1 MSNNQHSQRSLVIW
15 VIGGLLLLFFS
26 VTAVLAMQMRTQL
39 REQTIYRDGPVFMA
53 VASAEVDD
61 VRTINEGI
69 IPPGAEEELFEV
81 ALNTS
86 DIRGVIGVRVFTEGN
101 KSVGGVPLSIKRG
114 KTESYEEQ
122 LLNQRIPISRFHPE
136 FELSDIFLFVED
148 EDAEEEQYPVLEIII
163 PLFSFEDEKVSGYA
177 QYYLDG
183 ADVEAELAEVDRS
196 IFLYAGGAFLFGG
209 VIGSGILI
217 WAFRRLRKV
226 NELLEDRTRHLVSAN
241 HKLSMEARTAAIG
254 AITSHLIHGLKSPLQ
269 GIRQFVTAQS
279 NGEDA
284 DGGELVWQDAADTTE
299 RMQNLINEVIE
310 VLQDRGGDFSYE
322 VSLEELSALTKDRV
336 MGYAD
341 RKSVRFVVQGAVE
354 GDLMISNDR
363 ANLIVLILVN
373 LIRNA
378 IDASENEQEVNLKII
393 LEKNDRLTFQV
404 ADQGPGMPEA
414 VRENLFQPVAS
425 GKVGGSGVGLSL
437 CQELSRHLGGDLEL
451 AKTGPDGTVFELSIS
466 IIT

>member
-15 VIGGLLLLFFS
+15 VIGGLLLLFFL
-26 VTAVLAMQMRTQL
+26 VTAVLAIQMRAQL

-86 DIRGVIGVRVFTEGN
+86 DIRGVVGVRVFTEGN

-114 KTESYEEQ
+114 KTEPYEEE

-148 EDAEEEQYPVLEIII
+148 EHTEKEQYPVLEIII

-209 VIGSGILI
+209 IIGSGILI

-284 DGGELVWQDAADTTE
+284 DGEELVWQDAADTTE

-322 VSLEELSALTKDRV
+322 VTLEELSALTKDRV
-336 MGYAD
+336 MSYAD
-341 RKSVRFVVQGAVE
+341 RKSVRFSVRGAEGVE
-354 GDLMISNDR
+354 VMISNDR

-378 IDASENEQEVNLKII
+378 VDASGNEQEVTLKII
-393 LEKNDRLTFQV
+393 SEQKGRLTFQV

>member
-1 MSNNQHSQRSLVIW
+1 MSSRPNSQQSIVFW
-15 VIGGLLLLFFS
+15 VIGGLLLLFFV
-26 VTAVLAMQMRTQL
+26 VTAGLALQMRAQL
-39 REQTIYRDGPVFMA
+39 RNQIINREGEIFMA
-53 VASAEVDD
+53 VSSAEVDQ
-61 VRTINEGI
+61 VRAVNEGI

-86 DIRGVIGVRVFTEGN
+86 EIEWVIGVRVFTEGN

-114 KTESYEEQ
+114 NLAVGEEEI
-122 LLNQRIPISRFHPE
+122 LNQKTPICRFHSA
-136 FELSDIFLFVED
+136 FLLSDIFLFVE
-148 EDAEEEQYPVLEIII
+148 EEITEGKEYPVLELII
-163 PLFSFEDEKVSGYA
+163 PLYSINDDEVSGYA

-183 ADVEAELAEVDRS
+183 SEVAEELQEVDRN
-196 IFLYAGGAFLFGG
+196 IMTYAGGAFLMGG
-209 VIGSGILI
+209 LLGSGILF

-226 NELLEDRTRHLVSAN
+226 NELLEERTQHLVSAN

-279 NGEDA
+279 NDTENSQS
-284 DGGELVWQDAADTTE
+284 VWQDAADTTD
-299 RMQNLINEVIE
+299 RMQKLINEVME
-310 VLQDRGGDFSYE
+310 VLQDRGGDFSYL
-322 VSLEELSALTKDRV
+322 VSLEEVADLVRERV
-336 MGYAD
+336 SSYTV
-341 RKSVRFVVQGAVE
+341 RNSVKVIMN
-354 GDLMISNDR
+354 GDVTSDETLSNDR

-378 IDASENEQEVNLKII
+378 IDASNGGQEV
-393 LEKNDRLTFQV
+393 ELTFV
-404 ADQGPGMPEA
+404 CETDRITFRVTDSGEGLPES

-425 GKVGGSGVGLSL
+425 SKESGSGVGLSL
-437 CQELSRHLGGDLEL
+437 CQELSRHLGGDLTL